1 MLRFAVYCVFHTIG
15 HEVRKPVIMDLNEH
29 APHSGGI
36 EAAPHTS
43 RFVEANG
50 LKLHYLDY
58 GTPGRPPM
66 LCLHGGAV
74 NAHWFDFVAAG
85 FTPDYHVRALDQR
98 GHGGSAWAQPPLY
111 GYDRYAADLAQVIEK
126 LDLHDVVL
134 VGHSMGGLVSLVYC
148 ANYPGR
154 VKKLVVVDSTL
165 RATPERVA
173 VLHEVGSREGS
184 SYATHAEFLI
194 RFRLRPEGTTA
205 VPEIIRY
212 LAERGGRQGPDGR
225 WRHKFDRNVYAKRE
239 LLDIMPHWNRI
250 HIPALLVKG
259 GLSDRISA
267 DIRDEIRT
275 RCPHVELTE
284 VPGSDHHVTLDNPTG
299 FVSAVKAFLSRSPNS

>member
-1 MLRFAVYCVFHTIG
+1 
-15 HEVRKPVIMDLNEH
+15 
-29 APHSGGI
+29 
-36 EAAPHTS
+36 
-43 RFVEANG
+43 
-50 LKLHYLDY
+50 
-58 GTPGRPPM
+58 M

-85 FTPDYHVRALDQR
+85 FARDYHVRALDQR
-98 GHGGSAWAQPPLY
+98 GHGDSAWAQPPAY
-111 GYDRYAADLAQVIEK
+111 GYDRYAADLAQVIET
-126 LDLHDVVL
+126 LDLREVVL

-154 VKKLVVVDSTL
+154 VQKLVVVDSTL

-173 VLHEVGSREGS
+173 VLHEVGTREGS
-184 SYATHAEFLI
+184 SYATQEEFVA

-205 VPEIIRY
+205 VPGIIRY
-212 LAERGGRQGPDGR
+212 LAGRGGRPGTDGR

-250 HIPALLVKG
+250 RVPTLLVKG
-259 GLSDRISA
+259 GLSERITP
-267 DIRDEIRT
+267 DIYAEIRT

-284 VPGSDHHVTLDNPTG
+284 VPGSDHHVTLDNPCR
-299 FVSAVKAFLSRSPNS
+299 FVRAVNAFLSRSPRP